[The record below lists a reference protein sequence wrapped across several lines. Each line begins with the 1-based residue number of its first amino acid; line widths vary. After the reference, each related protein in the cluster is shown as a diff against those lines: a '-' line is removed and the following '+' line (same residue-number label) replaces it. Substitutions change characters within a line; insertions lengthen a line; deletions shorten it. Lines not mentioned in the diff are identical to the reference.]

1 MGCNNDFAGGHMEP
15 LKDASGLPQDPMT
28 NTKRN
33 RFAPLFVGSVTMAL
47 VLLIGTV
54 LTFTARAKSVDSADA
69 PQLSVPGVRQHDN
82 EFARVA
88 KAVEP
93 AVVNINTESTV
104 KNPHKRL
111 HRMPQQNPDEDQ
123 DPNGGNSGNGGLQD
137 WFDRFFGQDPNGGAP
152 GAPGVPGGGDM
163 TAQSLGSGVIVS
175 PNGYIVTNFHVVDK
189 ADRIRVSL
197 MGEPATVSYPA
208 KVVGTDR
215 ETDLAVI
222 KIEVNHPLPI
232 AKLGNSDS
240 MQVGDWVLAIGS
252 PFGLKSTVT
261 AGIVS
266 AKGRNIVPGRQFQSF
281 IQTDAAINPGN
292 SGGPLVNMEGE
303 IIGINT
309 AIYTESS
316 GYQGVGFALP
326 SNTIAQVF
334 NQLVSPAHKVER
346 GSIGITFSAETSPAV
361 TRMYGGG
368 KGVVVQ
374 DVTPGGPAAQ
384 GGLKGGDSITSVGG
398 KTVNTGDELVAEVSA
413 HHPGDKLK
421 IGYLRN
427 GKLEETS
434 VTVADRQKLFG
445 AQLGS
450 NEEDNE
456 EQAPK
461 EGKLG
466 ITVKPVPAA
475 AAKRLNLQPNQ
486 GVLVLDVKPGSFA
499 DSVQI
504 GRGDVIMEI
513 NRQPVSDPTTFAKL
527 EAGLKSGQDI
537 VFVVRQAGQGGG
549 ATNTFLGGTLP

>member
-1 MGCNNDFAGGHMEP
+1 MEP
-15 LKDASGLPQDPMT
+15 LNDASGSSQDQAT
-28 NTKRN
+28 NNKRN
-33 RFAPLFVGSVTMAL
+33 RFAQLFVGSVTVAL

-54 LTFTARAKSVDSADA
+54 LTYTARAKSVDSTDA
-69 PQLSVPGVRQHDN
+69 PQLAVPAVHQHDN
-82 EFARVA
+82 EFSRVA

-104 KNPHKRL
+104 KNVHKHL
-111 HRMPQQNPDEDQ
+111 HRMPPQPQNPDDEQEPED
-123 DPNGGNSGNGGLQD
+123 NNRGLQD
-137 WFDRFFGQDPNGGAP
+137 WFDHFFGQEPNVP
-152 GAPGVPGGGDM
+152 GAPGGGDM

-175 PNGYIVTNFHVVDK
+175 SNGYIITNFHVVEK

-197 MGEPATVSYPA
+197 MGEPAMVSYPA

-222 KIEVNHPLPI
+222 KIDVNHPLPI
-232 AKLGNSDS
+232 ARLGNSDS

-292 SGGPLVNMEGE
+292 SGGPLVNMDGE
-303 IIGINT
+303 VIGINT

-316 GYQGVGFALP
+316 GYQGVGFAMP

-374 DVTPGGPAAQ
+374 DVNPGGPAAQ
-384 GGLKGGDSITSVGG
+384 AGLKAGDAITAVGG
-398 KTVNTGDELVAEVSA
+398 KNVVTGDELVAEVSS

-427 GKLEETS
+427 GKQEEATI
-434 VTVADRQKLFG
+434 TVADRQKLWG
-445 AQLGS
+445 AQLGTE
-450 NEEDNE
+450 EEDNE

-466 ITVKPVPAA
+466 LTVKPVPAA

-499 DSVQI
+499 DSVQL
-504 GRGDVIMEI
+504 GRGDVILEI
-513 NRQPVSDPTTFAKL
+513 NRQPVGDPETFAKI
-527 EAGLKSGQDI
+527 ESGLKSGQDV
-537 VFVVRQAGQGGG
+537 VFVVRQAGQGRD
-549 ATNTFLGGTLP
+549 ATNAFLGGTLP

>member
-1 MGCNNDFAGGHMEP
+1 MEP
-15 LKDASGLPQDPMT
+15 LNDAGGWPQDQPQTPMT
-28 NTKRN
+28 NRNRN
-33 RFAPLFVGSVTMAL
+33 RFAPLFVASVTIAL

-54 LTFTARAKSVDSADA
+54 LANTARANNVDSSDA
-69 PQLSVPGVRQHDN
+69 PQLSVPAVHQHDN

-93 AVVNINTESTV
+93 TVVNINTESTI
-104 KNPHKRL
+104 KNPHVGLR
-111 HRMPQQNPDEDQ
+111 RPPNPNDNQ
-123 DPNGGNSGNGGLQD
+123 GGNGDSGMQD
-137 WFDRFFGQDPNGGAP
+137 WFDRFFGQGPDEGGP
-152 GAPGVPGGGDM
+152 PGGGDM

-175 PNGYIVTNFHVVDK
+175 ASGYIVTNFHVVDK

-197 MGEPATVSYPA
+197 MGEPSSVGYPA
-208 KVVGTDR
+208 KVIGSDR

-222 KIEVNHPLPI
+222 KIDVPHPLSY

-292 SGGPLVNMEGE
+292 SGGPLVDMDGE
-303 IIGINT
+303 VIGINT

-316 GYQGVGFALP
+316 GYQGVGFAMP

-334 NQLVSPAHKVER
+334 NQLVSPSHKVER

-374 DVTPGGPAAQ
+374 DVTPNGPAAQ
-384 GGLKGGDSITSVGG
+384 AGIKAGDSITSVAG
-398 KTVNTGDELVAEVSA
+398 KSINAGDDLVAEVSS

-427 GKLEETS
+427 GKQAETT

-445 AQLGS
+445 AQLGTA
-450 NEEDNE
+450 EDNTE

-461 EGKLG
+461 EGKFG
-466 ITVKPVPAA
+466 VTVKPVPDAV
-475 AAKRLNLQPNQ
+475 AKRLNLQPSQ
-486 GVLVLDVKPGSFA
+486 GVIVADIKPGSFA
-499 DSVQI
+499 DSIQLS
-504 GRGDVIMEI
+504 RGDVILEV
-513 NRQPVSDPTTFAKL
+513 NRQPIADPGSFAKI
-527 EAGLKSGQDI
+527 ESELKSGQDV
-537 VFVVRQAGQGGG
+537 VFVVRQAGEGRE
-549 ATNTFLGGTLP
+549 AINSFLGGTLP

>member
-1 MGCNNDFAGGHMEP
+1 MEP
-15 LKDASGLPQDPMT
+15 LKDASGSSQHHTT
-28 NTKRN
+28 NSNRN
-33 RFAPLFVGSVTMAL
+33 RFAPLFVGSVTVAL

-54 LTFTARAKSVDSADA
+54 VTYTARARSVDSVDA
-69 PQLSVPGVRQHDN
+69 PQLSVPAVHQHDN

-88 KAVEP
+88 KAVDP
-93 AVVNINTESTV
+93 AVVNISTESTV
-104 KNPHKRL
+104 KNPHRHL
-111 HRMPQQNPDEDQ
+111 RRMPQPNN
-123 DPNGGNSGNGGLQD
+123 PNGPDDQEPEGGNNGLQD
-137 WFDRFFGQDPNGGAP
+137 WFDRFFGQQPNGAP
-152 GAPGVPGGGDM
+152 DGVPGGPPGGGEM
-163 TAQSLGSGVIVS
+163 TTQSLGSGVIVS
-175 PNGYIVTNFHVVDK
+175 ANGYIITNFHVVDK

-197 MGEPATVSYPA
+197 MGDPASVSYPG
-208 KVVGTDR
+208 KVIGTDR

-222 KIEVNHPLPI
+222 KIEVTHSLPF

-240 MQVGDWVLAIGS
+240 MQVGDWVLAVGS

-292 SGGPLVNMEGE
+292 SGGPLVNMESE
-303 IIGINT
+303 VIGINT

-316 GYQGVGFALP
+316 GYQGVGFAMP
-326 SNTIAQVF
+326 SNTVAQVF

-368 KGVVVQ
+368 KGIVVQ

-384 GGLKGGDSITSVGG
+384 AGLKGGDAITSVGG
-398 KTVNTGDELVAEVSA
+398 KSVATGDELVAEVSA

-427 GKLEETS
+427 GKQEETT

-445 AQLGS
+445 AQLGT
-450 NEEDNE
+450 NEEENE

-486 GVLVLDVKPGSFA
+486 GLLVLDVKPGSFA
-499 DSVQI
+499 DSIQI
-504 GRGDVIMEI
+504 GRGDIILEV
-513 NRQPVSDPTTFAKL
+513 NRQPVGDPDTFSKI
-527 EAGLKSGQDI
+527 ESGLKSGQDV
-537 VFVVRQAGQGGG
+537 VFVVRQAGQGRD

>member
-1 MGCNNDFAGGHMEP
+1 MEP
-15 LKDASGLPQDPMT
+15 LNGAGGWPQDQPQTHMT
-28 NTKRN
+28 NPKRN
-33 RFAPLFVGSVTMAL
+33 RFAPLFVASVTIGL

-54 LTFTARAKSVDSADA
+54 LSYTARATNVDSSDA
-69 PQLSVPGVRQHDN
+69 PQLSVPAVRQHDN

-93 AVVNINTESTV
+93 AVVNINTESTI
-104 KNPHKRL
+104 KNPHRGL
-111 HRMPQQNPDEDQ
+111 RRPQRPNPGDN
-123 DPNGGNSGNGGLQD
+123 PGGDSGMQD
-137 WFDRFFGQDPNGGAP
+137 WFDRFFGQEPDGEATP
-152 GAPGVPGGGDM
+152 GAPGGGDM
-163 TAQSLGSGVIVS
+163 TAQSLGSGIIVS
-175 PNGYIVTNFHVVDK
+175 ASGYIVTNFHVVDK

-197 MGEPATVSYPA
+197 MGEPGTVSYPA

-222 KIEVNHPLPI
+222 KIEVPHPLPY

-303 IIGINT
+303 VIGINT
-309 AIYTESS
+309 AIYTETS
-316 GYQGVGFALP
+316 GYQGVGFAMP
-326 SNTIAQVF
+326 SNTIAHVF

-384 GGLKGGDSITSVGG
+384 AGIKAGDSITSVAG
-398 KTVNTGDELVAEVSA
+398 KAINAGDELVAEVSS
-413 HHPGDKLK
+413 HHPGEKLK

-427 GKLEETS
+427 GKQEEANI
-434 VTVADRQKLFG
+434 TVADRQKLFG
-445 AQLGS
+445 AQLGTG
-450 NEEDNE
+450 EEDAE

-466 ITVKPVPAA
+466 VTVKPVPEAL
-475 AAKRLNLQPNQ
+475 AKRLNLQPNQ
-486 GVLVLDVKPGSFA
+486 GVIVMEIKPGGFA
-499 DSVQI
+499 DSVQL
-504 GRGDVIMEI
+504 GRGDVILEV
-513 NRQPVSDPTTFAKL
+513 NRQPVTDPGSFAKI
-527 EAGLKSGQDI
+527 ESGLKSGQDV
-537 VFVVRQAGQGGG
+537 VFVVRQAGQGHE
-549 ATNTFLGGTLP
+549 AINSFLGGTLP

>member
-1 MGCNNDFAGGHMEP
+1 MEP
-15 LKDASGLPQDPMT
+15 LKDASGASQNQMT
-28 NTKRN
+28 DRKRN
-33 RFAPLFVGSVTMAL
+33 LFAPLFVASVTVVL
-47 VLLIGTV
+47 VLLIGSV
-54 LTFTARAKSVDSADA
+54 LTFTARARNVNSSDA
-69 PQLSVPGVRQHDN
+69 PQLSVPAVHQHDN

-104 KNPHKRL
+104 KNPHRRL
-111 HRMPQQNPDEDQ
+111 RRMPQPNSPDEEQEPDAGN
-123 DPNGGNSGNGGLQD
+123 PNNGLQD
-137 WFDRFFGQDPNGGAP
+137 WFDRFFGQEPNVPGGP
-152 GAPGVPGGGDM
+152 GGGGDM
-163 TAQSLGSGVIVS
+163 TSQSLGSGIIVS
-175 PNGYIVTNFHVVDK
+175 PNGYIITNFHVVDK

-197 MGEPATVSYPA
+197 MGESAAISYPA
-208 KVVGTDR
+208 KVIGTDR
-215 ETDLAVI
+215 ETDIAVL
-222 KIEVNHPLPI
+222 KIEVNRPLPF

-266 AKGRNIVPGRQFQSF
+266 AKGRNIVPFRQFQSF

-292 SGGPLVNMEGE
+292 SGGPLVDMDGE
-303 IIGINT
+303 VIGINT

-316 GYQGVGFALP
+316 GYQGVGFAMP
-326 SNTIAQVF
+326 SNTVAHVF

-346 GSIGITFSAETSPAV
+346 GSIGITFSAEPSPAV

-384 GGLKGGDSITSVGG
+384 GGLKGGDAIISVGSRAV
-398 KTVNTGDELVAEVSA
+398 TNGDELVAEVSS

-427 GKLEETS
+427 GKQEEATI
-434 VTVADRQKLFG
+434 TVADRQKLFG
-445 AQLGS
+445 AQLGTAD
-450 NEEDNE
+450 EDND

-461 EGKLG
+461 ESKLG

-475 AAKRLNLQPNQ
+475 AAKRLNLQPTQ
-486 GVLVLDVKPGSFA
+486 GLLVLDVKPGSFA
-499 DSVQI
+499 DSIQL
-504 GRGDVIMEI
+504 GRGDVILEI
-513 NRQPVSDPTTFAKL
+513 NRQPVGDPDAFARI
-527 EAGLKSGQDI
+527 ESGLKSGQDV
-537 VFVVRQAGQGGG
+537 VFVVRQAGQGRE
-549 ATNTFLGGTLP
+549 ATNSFLGGTLP

>member
-1 MGCNNDFAGGHMEP
+1 MEP
-15 LKDASGLPQDPMT
+15 LNDAGGSQQDHPHMT
-28 NTKRN
+28 NRMRN
-33 RFAPLFVGSVTMAL
+33 RFAPLFVASVTIVL

-54 LTFTARAKSVDSADA
+54 LTYTARANDVNSSDA
-69 PQLSVPGVRQHDN
+69 PQLTVPAVHQHDN

-104 KNPHKRL
+104 KNPHKGM
-111 HRMPQQNPDEDQ
+111 RMPQRPSPDDNQ
-123 DPNGGNSGNGGLQD
+123 GGGSGNGMQD
-137 WFDRFFGQDPNGGAP
+137 WFDRFFGQEPDGGGGGGGDA
-152 GAPGVPGGGDM
+152 GPGGGDM

-175 PNGYIVTNFHVVDK
+175 PSGYIVTNFHVVDK

-197 MGEPATVSYPA
+197 MGEPASVSYPA
-208 KVVGTDR
+208 KVVGSDR

-222 KIEVNHPLPI
+222 KIEVPHPLSY

-292 SGGPLVNMEGE
+292 SGGPLVDMDGE
-303 IIGINT
+303 VIGINT

-316 GYQGVGFALP
+316 GYQGVGFAMP

-334 NQLVSPAHKVER
+334 NQLVSPGHKVER

-374 DVTPGGPAAQ
+374 DVTPSGPAAE
-384 GGLKGGDSITSVGG
+384 GGLKPGDSIVSVGG
-398 KTVNTGDELVAEVSA
+398 RAVNAGDELVADVSS
-413 HHPGDKLK
+413 HHPGEKLK

-427 GKLEETS
+427 GKQEEAT
-434 VTVADRQKLFG
+434 VVVADRQKLFG
-445 AQLGS
+445 AQLGTG
-450 NEEDNE
+450 EDDAE

-466 ITVKPVPAA
+466 ITVKAVPEAVT
-475 AAKRLNLQPNQ
+475 KRLNLQPNQ
-486 GVLVLDVKPGSFA
+486 GVIVVDIKPGSFA
-499 DSVQI
+499 DTVQI
-504 GRGDVIMEI
+504 GRGDVIIEV
-513 NRQPVSDPTTFAKL
+513 NRQPVSDPQSFARI
-527 EAGLKSGQDI
+527 EAGLKPGQDV
-537 VFVVRQAGQGGG
+537 VFVVRQAGQGRE
-549 ATNTFLGGTLP
+549 AINSFLGGTLP

>member
-1 MGCNNDFAGGHMEP
+1 MEP
-15 LKDASGLPQDPMT
+15 LKDASGLPQDQMT
-28 NTKRN
+28 NKKRN

-54 LTFTARAKSVDSADA
+54 LTYTARAKSVDSADA
-69 PQLSVPGVRQHDN
+69 PQLSVPAVRQHEN

-104 KNPHKRL
+104 KNPHRRL
-111 HRMPQQNPDEDQ
+111 RRGMPPQQQNPDEDQ
-123 DPNGGNSGNGGLQD
+123 DPNNGGNGLQD
-137 WFDRFFGQDPNGGAP
+137 WFDRFFGQDPNNAVP
-152 GAPGVPGGGDM
+152 GAPGGGGGGGDM
-163 TAQSLGSGVIVS
+163 TSQSLGSGVIVS
-175 PNGYIVTNFHVVDK
+175 PNGYILTNFHVVDK

-197 MGEPATVSYPA
+197 MGDPATVSYPA

-222 KIEVNHPLPI
+222 KIDVNHPLPA

-292 SGGPLVNMEGE
+292 SGGPLVNMDGE
-303 IIGINT
+303 VIGINT
-309 AIYTESS
+309 AIYTETS

-384 GGLKGGDSITSVGG
+384 GGLKGGDSIVSVGG
-398 KTVNTGDELVAEVSA
+398 KSVTTGDELVAEVSA

-427 GKLEETS
+427 GKQEEATI
-434 VTVADRQKLFG
+434 TVADRQKIFG
-445 AQLGS
+445 AQLGTS
-450 NEEDNE
+450 DEDNE

-466 ITVKPVPAA
+466 ITVRPIPPAT
-475 AAKRLNLQPNQ
+475 AKRLNLQPNQ
-486 GVLVLDVKPGSFA
+486 GVLVVDVKPGSFA
-499 DSVQI
+499 DSVQL
-504 GRGDVIMEI
+504 GRGDVILEI
-513 NRQPVSDPTTFAKL
+513 NRQPIADPDTFSKI
-527 EAGLKSGQDI
+527 ESGLKSGQDV
-537 VFVVRQAGQGGG
+537 VFVVRQAGQGRE
-549 ATNTFLGGTLP
+549 ATNSFLGGTLP

>member
-1 MGCNNDFAGGHMEP
+1 MEP
-15 LKDASGLPQDPMT
+15 LKDASGLPQEQMT
-28 NTKRN
+28 NKRN
-33 RFAPLFVGSVTMAL
+33 RFAPLFVGSVTVAL

-54 LTFTARAKSVDSADA
+54 LTYTARAKSVDSADA
-69 PQLSVPGVRQHDN
+69 PQLSVPAARQHDN

-111 HRMPQQNPDEDQ
+111 RRMPPQQQQPNPDEDQ
-123 DPNGGNSGNGGLQD
+123 SPDGGSGGLQD
-137 WFDRFFGQDPNGGAP
+137 WFDHFFGQEPNGG
-152 GAPGVPGGGDM
+152 GAPNGAPGGGDM

-175 PNGYIVTNFHVVDK
+175 PNGYILTNFHVVDK

-208 KVVGTDR
+208 KVIGTDR

-222 KIEVNHPLPI
+222 KIEVNHPLPV

-261 AGIVS
+261 AGIIS

-292 SGGPLVNMEGE
+292 SGGPLVNMESE

-316 GYQGVGFALP
+316 GYQGVGFAMP

-334 NQLVSPAHKVER
+334 NQLVSPSHKVER

-398 KTVNTGDELVAEVSA
+398 KSVKDGDELVAEVSA

-427 GKLEETS
+427 GKQEETS

-445 AQLGS
+445 AQLGT
-450 NEEDNE
+450 NEEDAE

-466 ITVKPVPAA
+466 ITVKSVPAV

-486 GVLVLDVKPGSFA
+486 GVLVVDVKAGSFA
-499 DSVQI
+499 DSVQL
-504 GRGDVIMEI
+504 GRGDVILEI
-513 NRQPVSDPTTFAKL
+513 NRQPVGDPDAFAKV
-527 EAGLKSGQDI
+527 ESGLKSGQDV
-537 VFVVRQAGQGGG
+537 VFVVRQAGQGRE
-549 ATNTFLGGTLP
+549 ATNSFLGGTLP

>member
-1 MGCNNDFAGGHMEP
+1 MEP
-15 LKDASGLPQDPMT
+15 LKDASGLPQDQMP
-28 NTKRN
+28 NKKRN

-54 LTFTARAKSVDSADA
+54 LTYTARAKSVDSADA
-69 PQLSVPGVRQHDN
+69 PQLSVPAAHQHDN

-104 KNPHKRL
+104 KNPHKHL
-111 HRMPQQNPDEDQ
+111 HRMPQQNPEEDQQ
-123 DPNGGNSGNGGLQD
+123 DPNGGGSGGLQD
-137 WFDRFFGQDPNGGAP
+137 WFDRFFGQDPNGGG
-152 GAPGVPGGGDM
+152 GAVPGVPGGGDM
-163 TAQSLGSGVIVS
+163 TSQSLGSGVIVS
-175 PNGYIVTNFHVVDK
+175 PNGYIITNFHVVDK

-197 MGEPATVSYPA
+197 MGEPASVSYPA

-215 ETDLAVI
+215 ETDLAVL
-222 KIEVNHPLPI
+222 KIDVNHPLPV

-292 SGGPLVNMEGE
+292 SGGPLVDMDGE
-303 IIGINT
+303 VIGINT

-384 GGLKGGDSITSVGG
+384 GGLKGGDAIISVGG
-398 KTVNTGDELVAEVSA
+398 RPVNGGDELVAEVSS

-427 GKLEETS
+427 GKQEETT

-445 AQLGS
+445 AQLGT

-486 GVLVLDVKPGSFA
+486 GLLVLDVKPGSFA
-499 DSVQI
+499 DSIQL
-504 GRGDVIMEI
+504 GRGDVILEI
-513 NRQPVSDPTTFAKL
+513 NRQPVGDSDAFAKI
-527 EAGLKSGQDI
+527 ESGLKSGQDV
-537 VFVVRQAGQGGG
+537 VFVVRQAGQGRE

>member
-1 MGCNNDFAGGHMEP
+1 
-15 LKDASGLPQDPMT
+15 
-28 NTKRN
+28 
-33 RFAPLFVGSVTMAL
+33 MAL

-54 LTFTARAKSVDSADA
+54 LTYTVRAKAVDSADA
-69 PQLSVPGVRQHDN
+69 PQLSVPAVHQHDN

-93 AVVNINTESTV
+93 TVVNINTESTI
-104 KNPHKRL
+104 KNPHRHL
-111 HRMPQQNPDEDQ
+111 HRMPTPNNPNSPDDDED
-123 DPNGGNSGNGGLQD
+123 NGGGNGNLQD
-137 WFDRFFGQDPNGGAP
+137 WFDRFFGQEPNGNAP
-152 GAPGVPGGGDM
+152 GAPDGGDM
-163 TAQSLGSGVIVS
+163 TSQSLGSGVIVS

-208 KVVGTDR
+208 KVIGTDR

-222 KIEVNHPLPI
+222 KIEVNHPLPA

-261 AGIVS
+261 AGIIS

-292 SGGPLVNMEGE
+292 SGGPLVDMEGE
-303 IIGINT
+303 VIGINT

-316 GYQGVGFALP
+316 GYQGVGFAMP

-368 KGVVVQ
+368 KGIVVQ

-384 GGLKGGDSITSVGG
+384 AGIKGGDAITSVGG
-398 KTVNTGDELVAEVSA
+398 KAVTTGDELVSEVSA

-427 GKLEETS
+427 GKQEDVT

-445 AQLGS
+445 AQLGT
-450 NEEDNE
+450 NEEENE

-486 GVLVLDVKPGSFA
+486 GVLVLDVKAGSFA

-504 GRGDVIMEI
+504 GRGDVILEI
-513 NRQPVSDPTTFAKL
+513 NRQPISDPDAFAKI
-527 EAGLKSGQDI
+527 ESGLKSGQDV
-537 VFVVRQAGQGGG
+537 VFVVRQAGQGRDG
-549 ATNTFLGGTLP
+549 TNTFLGGTLP

>member
-1 MGCNNDFAGGHMEP
+1 
-15 LKDASGLPQDPMT
+15 
-28 NTKRN
+28 
-33 RFAPLFVGSVTMAL
+33 MAA
-47 VLLIGTV
+47 I
-54 LTFTARAKSVDSADA
+54 
-69 PQLSVPGVRQHDN
+69 
-82 EFARVA
+82 
-88 KAVEP
+88 
-93 AVVNINTESTV
+93 
-104 KNPHKRL
+104 
-111 HRMPQQNPDEDQ
+111 
-123 DPNGGNSGNGGLQD
+123 GLQD
-137 WFDRFFGQDPNGGAP
+137 WFDRFFGQQPGGPAAGAP
-152 GAPGVPGGGDM
+152 GGGEM
-163 TAQSLGSGVIVS
+163 TTQSLGSGVIVS
-175 PNGYIVTNFHVVDK
+175 PNGYIITNFHVVDK

-208 KVVGTDR
+208 KVIGTDR

-222 KIEVNHPLPI
+222 KIDVNHPLPV

-292 SGGPLVNMEGE
+292 SGGPLVDMDGE
-303 IIGINT
+303 VIGINT

-316 GYQGVGFALP
+316 GYQGVGFAMP

-384 GGLKGGDSITSVGG
+384 AGLKAGDAIISVGG
-398 KTVNTGDELVAEVSA
+398 KTVTNGDELVAEVSS

-427 GKLEETS
+427 GKQEETT

-445 AQLGS
+445 AQLGT
-450 NEEDNE
+450 NEEENE

-499 DSVQI
+499 DSIQL
-504 GRGDVIMEI
+504 GRGDVILEI
-513 NRQPVSDPTTFAKL
+513 NRQPVSDPDTFAKI
-527 EAGLKSGQDI
+527 ESGLKSGQDV
-537 VFVVRQAGQGGG
+537 VFVVRQAGQGRE

>member
-1 MGCNNDFAGGHMEP
+1 MEP
-15 LKDASGLPQDPMT
+15 LNDASGASQNQMT
-28 NTKRN
+28 DRKRN
-33 RFAPLFVGSVTMAL
+33 RFAPLFVASVTVVL
-47 VLLIGTV
+47 VLLIGSV
-54 LTFTARAKSVDSADA
+54 LTFTARARNVNSSDA
-69 PQLSVPGVRQHDN
+69 PQLTVPAVHQHDN

-111 HRMPQQNPDEDQ
+111 HRLPQPNSPDEEQEPDAGN
-123 DPNGGNSGNGGLQD
+123 PNNGLQD
-137 WFDRFFGQDPNGGAP
+137 WFDRFFGQEPNPNAP
-152 GAPGVPGGGDM
+152 GGPGGGDM
-163 TAQSLGSGVIVS
+163 TSQSLGSGIIVS
-175 PNGYIVTNFHVVDK
+175 PNGYIITNFHVVDK

-197 MGEPATVSYPA
+197 MGESAAVSYPA
-208 KVVGTDR
+208 KVIGTDR
-215 ETDLAVI
+215 ETDIAVL
-222 KIEVNHPLPI
+222 KIEVNRPLPF

-266 AKGRNIVPGRQFQSF
+266 AKGRNIVPFRQFQSF

-292 SGGPLVNMEGE
+292 SGGPLVDMDGE
-303 IIGINT
+303 VIGINT
-309 AIYTESS
+309 AIYTETS
-316 GYQGVGFALP
+316 GYQGVGFAMP
-326 SNTIAQVF
+326 SNTVAQVF

-346 GSIGITFSAETSPAV
+346 GSIGITFSAEPSPAV

-384 GGLKGGDSITSVGG
+384 GGLKGGDAIVSVAG
-398 KTVNTGDELVAEVSA
+398 KAVNNGDELVAEVSS

-427 GKLEETS
+427 GKQEEAT

-445 AQLGS
+445 AQLGTAD
-450 NEEDNE
+450 EDND

-461 EGKLG
+461 ESKLG
-466 ITVKPVPAA
+466 ITVKPVPAV

-486 GVLVLDVKPGSFA
+486 GLLVLDVKPGSFA
-499 DSVQI
+499 DSIQL
-504 GRGDVIMEI
+504 GRGDVILEV
-513 NRQPVSDPTTFAKL
+513 NRQPVGDPDTFARI
-527 EAGLKSGQDI
+527 ESGLKSGQDV
-537 VFVVRQAGQGGG
+537 VFVVRQAGQGRE
-549 ATNTFLGGTLP
+549 ATNSFLGGTLP

>member
-1 MGCNNDFAGGHMEP
+1 MEP
-15 LKDASGLPQDPMT
+15 LKDASGLPQNQMM
-28 NTKRN
+28 NKKRN

-54 LTFTARAKSVDSADA
+54 LTYTARAKSVDSADA
-69 PQLSVPGVRQHDN
+69 PQLSVPAARQHDN

-104 KNPHKRL
+104 KNPHRRFR
-111 HRMPQQNPDEDQ
+111 HGVPPQQNPDEDQ
-123 DPNGGNSGNGGLQD
+123 QDPNNGGNGLQD
-137 WFDRFFGQDPNGGAP
+137 WFDRFFGQDPNATPGAP
-152 GAPGVPGGGDM
+152 GAPGGGGDM
-163 TAQSLGSGVIVS
+163 TSQSLGSGVIVS
-175 PNGYIVTNFHVVDK
+175 PNGYILTNFHVVDK

-197 MGEPATVSYPA
+197 MGDPATVSYPA
-208 KVVGTDR
+208 KVIGTDR

-222 KIEVNHPLPI
+222 KIDVSHPLPA

-292 SGGPLVNMEGE
+292 SGGPLVNMDGE
-303 IIGINT
+303 VIGINT

-384 GGLKGGDSITSVGG
+384 GGLKGGDSIISVGG
-398 KTVNTGDELVAEVSA
+398 KSVTTGDELVAEVSS
-413 HHPGDKLK
+413 HHPGDKLR

-427 GKLEETS
+427 GKQEEAI
-434 VTVADRQKLFG
+434 VTVADRQKIFG
-445 AQLGS
+445 AQLGTS
-450 NEEDNE
+450 DEDNE

-466 ITVKPVPAA
+466 ITVKPVPMAT
-475 AAKRLNLQPNQ
+475 AKRLNLQPNQ
-486 GVLVLDVKPGSFA
+486 GVLVVDVKPGSFA
-499 DSVQI
+499 DSVQL
-504 GRGDVIMEI
+504 GRGDVILEV
-513 NRQPVSDPTTFAKL
+513 NRQPVSDPDAFAKI
-527 EAGLKSGQDI
+527 ESGLKSGQDV
-537 VFVVRQAGQGGG
+537 VFVVRQAGQGRE
-549 ATNTFLGGTLP
+549 ATNSFLGGTLP

>member
-1 MGCNNDFAGGHMEP
+1 MEP
-15 LKDASGLPQDPMT
+15 LKDASGLPQEQMT
-28 NTKRN
+28 TNKRN
-33 RFAPLFVGSVTMAL
+33 RFAPVFVGSVTMAL

-54 LTFTARAKSVDSADA
+54 LNFTARAKSVDSADA
-69 PQLSVPGVRQHDN
+69 PHLSVPAIRQHEN

-93 AVVNINTESTV
+93 AVVNINTESTI

-111 HRMPQQNPDEDQ
+111 RRMPQQPPNPDEDQ
-123 DPNGGNSGNGGLQD
+123 SPDGGSGGLQD
-137 WFDRFFGQDPNGGAP
+137 WFDKFFGQDPNGGAP
-152 GAPGVPGGGDM
+152 GGRAPGGGDM

-175 PNGYIVTNFHVVDK
+175 ANGYILTNFHVVDK

-208 KVVGTDR
+208 KVIGTDR

-222 KIEVNHPLPI
+222 KIEVGHPLPV

-292 SGGPLVNMEGE
+292 SGGPLVNMDSEV
-303 IIGINT
+303 IGINT

-316 GYQGVGFALP
+316 GYQGVGFAMP
-326 SNTIAQVF
+326 SNTIASVF

-384 GGLKGGDSITSVGG
+384 GGLKSGDAIIAVGG
-398 KTVNTGDELVAEVSA
+398 KSVKDGDELVAEVSS

-427 GKLEETS
+427 GKQEEAT

-445 AQLGS
+445 AQLGT
-450 NEEDNE
+450 NDEDAE
-456 EQAPK
+456 EQTPK

-475 AAKRLNLQPNQ
+475 AAKRLNLQADQ
-486 GVLVLDVKPGSFA
+486 GVLVVDVKPGGFA
-499 DSVQI
+499 DSVQLS
-504 GRGDVIMEI
+504 RGDVILEI
-513 NRQPVSDPTTFAKL
+513 NRQPVGSPDAFAKV
-527 EAGLKSGQDI
+527 ESGLKSGQDV
-537 VFVVRQAGQGGG
+537 VFVVRQAGQGRD
-549 ATNTFLGGTLP
+549 ATNGFLGGTLP

>member
-1 MGCNNDFAGGHMEP
+1 MEP
-15 LKDASGLPQDPMT
+15 LKDASGSSDQMT
-28 NTKRN
+28 NKKRN
-33 RFAPLFVGSVTMAL
+33 RFAPLFVGSVTVAL

-54 LTFTARAKSVDSADA
+54 VTYTARARNVDSVDA
-69 PQLSVPGVRQHDN
+69 PRLSVPAVHQHDN

-88 KAVEP
+88 KAVDP
-93 AVVNINTESTV
+93 AVVNISTESTV
-104 KNPHKRL
+104 KNPHRHL
-111 HRMPQQNPDEDQ
+111 HRMPQPNNPDEEQEPD
-123 DPNGGNSGNGGLQD
+123 GGAGNNGLQD
-137 WFDRFFGQDPNGGAP
+137 WFDRFFGQQPNGGAP
-152 GAPGVPGGGDM
+152 EGPGGGEM
-163 TAQSLGSGVIVS
+163 TTQSLGSGVIVS
-175 PNGYIVTNFHVVDK
+175 PNGYIITNFHVVDK

-197 MGEPATVSYPA
+197 MGDPTSVSYPA
-208 KVVGTDR
+208 KVIGTDR

-222 KIEVNHPLPI
+222 KIEVSHPLPF

-261 AGIVS
+261 AGIIS

-292 SGGPLVNMEGE
+292 SGGPLVDMDGE
-303 IIGINT
+303 VIGINT

-316 GYQGVGFALP
+316 GYQGVGFAMP
-326 SNTIAQVF
+326 SDTVAQVF

-368 KGVVVQ
+368 KGIVVQ

-384 GGLKGGDSITSVGG
+384 AGLKGGDSITSVGG
-398 KTVNTGDELVAEVSA
+398 RAVTTGDELVAEVSS

-427 GKLEETS
+427 GKPEEAT

-445 AQLGS
+445 AQLGT
-450 NEEDNE
+450 NEDENE

-486 GVLVLDVKPGSFA
+486 GLVVLEVKPGSFA
-499 DSVQI
+499 DSIQI
-504 GRGDVIMEI
+504 GRGDIILEM
-513 NRQPVSDPTTFAKL
+513 NRQPVGDPDTFAKL
-527 EAGLKSGQDI
+527 ESGLKSGQDV
-537 VFVVRQAGQGGG
+537 VFVVRQAGQGRD
-549 ATNTFLGGTLP
+549 ATNTFVGGTLP

>member
-1 MGCNNDFAGGHMEP
+1 MEP
-15 LKDASGLPQDPMT
+15 LKDASGLPQNQM
-28 NTKRN
+28 NNSKRN
-33 RFAPLFVGSVTMAL
+33 RFAPLFVGSVTIGL

-54 LTFTARAKSVDSADA
+54 MTFTARAKNVDSADA
-69 PQLSVPGVRQHDN
+69 PQLSVPAARQHDN

-93 AVVNINTESTV
+93 AVVNINTESTI

-111 HRMPQQNPDEDQ
+111 HRMPQQPNPNSPDEDQ
-123 DPNGGNSGNGGLQD
+123 DNSGPGGNGNMQD
-137 WFDRFFGQDPNGGAP
+137 WFERFFGQNPEGIPGAP
-152 GAPGVPGGGDM
+152 GAPNGGDM
-163 TAQSLGSGVIVS
+163 TSQSLGSGIIVS
-175 PNGYIVTNFHVVDK
+175 PNGYIITNFHVVDK

-197 MGEPATVSYPA
+197 MGESAAVSYPA
-208 KVVGTDR
+208 KVIGTDR

-222 KIEVNHPLPI
+222 KIDINRPLPY

-303 IIGINT
+303 VIGINT

-316 GYQGVGFALP
+316 GYQGVGFAMP

-346 GSIGITFSAETSPAV
+346 GSIGITFSAEPSPAV

-368 KGVVVQ
+368 KGIVVQ

-384 GGLKGGDSITSVGG
+384 AGLRSGDAIISIGG
-398 KTVNTGDELVAEVSA
+398 KAVTTGDELVGEVSS

-421 IGYLRN
+421 VGYLRN
-427 GKLEETS
+427 GKQEEAT
-434 VTVADRQKLFG
+434 VAVADRQKIFG
-445 AQLGS
+445 AQLGT
-450 NEEDNE
+450 NDEDAE

-466 ITVKPVPAA
+466 VTVKSVPAA
-475 AAKRLNLQPNQ
+475 TAKRLNLQPNQ
-486 GVLVLDVKPGSFA
+486 GVLVVDVKPGSFA
-499 DSVQI
+499 ESALL
-504 GRGDVIMEI
+504 GRGDVILEV
-513 NRQPVSDPTTFAKL
+513 NRQAVTDADSFTKI
-527 EAGLKSGQDI
+527 ESGLKPGQDV
-537 VFVVRQAGQGGG
+537 VFVVRQAGQGRE
-549 ATNTFLGGTLP
+549 ATNSFLGGTLP

>member
-1 MGCNNDFAGGHMEP
+1 MEP
-15 LKDASGLPQDPMT
+15 LKDASGLPQDQMT
-28 NTKRN
+28 NKKRN
-33 RFAPLFVGSVTMAL
+33 RFAPLFVGSVTVAL

-54 LTFTARAKSVDSADA
+54 LTHTARAKSVDSADA
-69 PQLSVPGVRQHDN
+69 PQLSVPAVRQHDN

-104 KNPHKRL
+104 KNPHKRP
-111 HRMPQQNPDEDQ
+111 HRMPQPPNPDEDQ
-123 DPNGGNSGNGGLQD
+123 APDGGNGGLQD
-137 WFDRFFGQDPNGGAP
+137 WFDHFFGQDPNGG
-152 GAPGVPGGGDM
+152 GAPGGAPGGGGDM

-175 PNGYIVTNFHVVDK
+175 PSGYILTNFHVVDK
-189 ADRIRVSL
+189 ADRIRVSI

-208 KVVGTDR
+208 KVIGTDR

-222 KIEVNHPLPI
+222 KIEVNHPLPV

-292 SGGPLVNMEGE
+292 SGGPLVNMDSEV
-303 IIGINT
+303 IGINT

-316 GYQGVGFALP
+316 GYQGVGFAMP

-384 GGLKGGDSITSVGG
+384 GGLKSGDAITAVGG
-398 KTVNTGDELVAEVSA
+398 KGVKDGDELVSEVSA

-427 GKLEETS
+427 GKQEETM

-445 AQLGS
+445 AQLGTS
-450 NEEDNE
+450 EQDAE

-461 EGKLG
+461 EGKFG
-466 ITVKPVPAA
+466 ITVKSVPAV
-475 AAKRLNLQPNQ
+475 AAKRLNLQANQ
-486 GVLVLDVKPGSFA
+486 GVLVTDVKPGSFA
-499 DSVQI
+499 DSVQL
-504 GRGDVIMEI
+504 GRGDVILEI
-513 NRQPVSDPTTFAKL
+513 NRQPVGDAEAFAKI
-527 EAGLKSGQDI
+527 ESGVKSGQDV
-537 VFVVRQAGQGGG
+537 VFVVRQAGQGRE
-549 ATNTFLGGTLP
+549 ATNSFLGGTLP

>member
-1 MGCNNDFAGGHMEP
+1 MEP
-15 LKDASGLPQDPMT
+15 LKDASGLPQNQMT
-28 NTKRN
+28 NTSKRS
-33 RFAPLFVGSVTMAL
+33 RFAPIFVGSVTMAL

-54 LTFTARAKSVDSADA
+54 LTYTARAKSVDSADA
-69 PQLSVPGVRQHDN
+69 PQLSVPASKQHDN

-111 HRMPQQNPDEDQ
+111 HRMPQQPNNPDEGQ
-123 DPNGGNSGNGGLQD
+123 DPNSGGNGGLQD
-137 WFDRFFGQDPNGGAP
+137 WFDRFFGQNPEGGGVP
-152 GAPGVPGGGDM
+152 GTPGGGDM
-163 TAQSLGSGVIVS
+163 TSQSLGSGVIVS

-197 MGEPATVSYPA
+197 MGEPASVSYPA

-222 KIEVNHPLPI
+222 KIEVNHPLPA

-292 SGGPLVNMEGE
+292 SGGPLVNMDGE

-346 GSIGITFSAETSPAV
+346 GSIGISFSAEPSPAV
-361 TRMYGGG
+361 SRMYGGG

-384 GGLKGGDSITSVGG
+384 SGLKAGDAIISVGG
-398 KTVNTGDELVAEVSA
+398 KAVGNGDELVSEVSA

-427 GKLEETS
+427 GKQEDTT
-434 VTVADRQKLFG
+434 VTVADRQKVFG
-445 AQLGS
+445 AQLGTDD
-450 NEEDNE
+450 EDND

-461 EGKLG
+461 ESKLG

-475 AAKRLNLQPNQ
+475 TAKRLNLQPNQ
-486 GVLVLDVKPGSFA
+486 GLLVLDVKPGSFA
-499 DSVQI
+499 DSVQL
-504 GRGDVIMEI
+504 GRGDVILEI
-513 NRQPVSDPTTFAKL
+513 NRQPVGDPDAFAKI
-527 EAGLKSGQDI
+527 ESGLKSGQDV
-537 VFVVRQAGQGGG
+537 VFVVRQAGQTS
-549 ATNTFLGGTLP
+549 ATNSFLGNTLP

>member
-1 MGCNNDFAGGHMEP
+1 MEP
-15 LKDASGLPQDPMT
+15 LKDTSGLPQNQMT
-28 NTKRN
+28 NSKKN
-33 RFAPLFVGSVTMAL
+33 RFAPLFIGSITMAL

-54 LTFTARAKSVDSADA
+54 VTYSARAKNVDSADA
-69 PQLSVPGVRQHDN
+69 PQLTVPAVRQHDN

-88 KAVEP
+88 KNVEP

-104 KNPHKRL
+104 KNPHRHL
-111 HRMPQQNPDEDQ
+111 RRMPQQPNGPDEDQ
-123 DPNGGNSGNGGLQD
+123 DNEGGNGSMQD
-137 WFDRFFGQDPNGGAP
+137 WFERFFGQNPEGVPGMP
-152 GAPGVPGGGDM
+152 GAPGGGNEM
-163 TAQSLGSGVIVS
+163 TTQSLGSGVIVS
-175 PNGYIVTNFHVVDK
+175 ANGYIITNFHVVDK

-197 MGEPATVSYPA
+197 MGEPASVSYPA

-222 KIEVNHPLPI
+222 KIEVNHPLAY

-303 IIGINT
+303 VIGINT

-316 GYQGVGFALP
+316 GYQGVGFAMP

-346 GSIGITFSAETSPAV
+346 GSIGITFAAEPSPAV

-384 GGLKGGDSITSVGG
+384 AGLKSGDSIISVGG
-398 KTVNTGDELVAEVSA
+398 KPIANGDELVSEVSS

-421 IGYLRN
+421 VGYLRN
-427 GKLEETS
+427 GKQEEAT
-434 VTVADRQKLFG
+434 VAVADRQKIFG
-445 AQLGS
+445 AQLGT

-466 ITVKPVPAA
+466 MTVKAVPAA
-475 AAKRLNLQPNQ
+475 AAKRLNLQANQ
-486 GVLVLDVKPGSFA
+486 GVFVVDVKPGSFA

-504 GRGDVIMEI
+504 GRGDVILEI
-513 NRQPVSDPTTFAKL
+513 NRQPVASPEDLVKI
-527 EAGLKSGQDI
+527 ESGLKSGQDV
-537 VFVVRQAGQGGG
+537 VFVVRQAGQGAQ
-549 ATNTFLGGTLP
+549 ATNSFLGGTLP